1 MQTCSGR
8 SPIPRIVLSGQERR
22 QRSRA
27 QSRQIARSRR
37 ARIDRRFSHLSKSS
51 TEPVGRRCDA
61 TRGRQATRSETRQ
74 RRREEEESIPAR
86 ADSVATET
94 VSREARPRDDERRS
108 RFTVN
113 PRRSLLSHRGRA
125 ERKSNSRTIMSNLIL
140 IILRT
145 LERNSPSH
153 SYSFSPPPLS
163 LSLSAAGND
172 AFLERPGVKS
182 HDISP
187 SPSTS
192 FSLSPSGSYVLRFI
206 IRSPFSHVHRLVC
219 SGNHPLRR
227 SLGVFSDSV
236 RSARSRARGPN

>member
-1 MQTCSGR
+1 VERIRRHDDVDKIIRVTFRMESIKGSTRDNDAETGLVIIESRDERRRCLKPITSCNNNPKGPFPSLSEDHSRTRARAINLINAASIRERTMRLMQCSGR

-113 PRRSLLSHRGRA
+113 PRRSLFSHRGRA
-125 ERKSNSRTIMSNLIL
+125 ERKSNSRTIISNFENT
-140 IILRT
+140 R
-145 LERNSPSH
+145 EK
-153 SYSFSPPPLS
+153 F
-163 LSLSAAGND
+163 A
-172 AFLERPGVKS
+172 
-182 HDISP
+182 
-187 SPSTS
+187 
-192 FSLSPSGSYVLRFI
+192 
-206 IRSPFSHVHRLVC
+206 
-219 SGNHPLRR
+219 
-227 SLGVFSDSV
+227 
-236 RSARSRARGPN
+236 